1 MALLEEMGTDLVAL
15 ANNHVFD
22 YGEEALLD
30 TTARLQD
37 AGIPYVGGGANIEEA
52 KRPVFFIINGL
63 KIGFVGASNAE
74 KLRYTPQATE
84 NIDAIQKASKECDYL
99 IAYIHWGTEDSNYLN
114 ALQQKM
120 GREFLNSGADIVVG
134 GHPHVLQGMEYV
146 NGKPIIYSLGDF
158 WFNSETKYTGLLQLH
173 ITMDGLAEM
182 SFVPALQ
189 TNYTTQY
196 IKAPEKQE
204 KLYQFL
210 EDLSINIEID
220 SNGIIREK

>member
-1 MALLEEMGTDLVAL
+1 
-15 ANNHVFD
+15 
-22 YGEEALLD
+22 
-30 TTARLQD
+30 
-37 AGIPYVGGGANIEEA
+37 
-52 KRPVFFIINGL
+52 
-63 KIGFVGASNAE
+63 
-74 KLRYTPQATE
+74 
-84 NIDAIQKASKECDYL
+84 
-99 IAYIHWGTEDSNYLN
+99 
-114 ALQQKM
+114 
-120 GREFLNSGADIVVG
+120 
-134 GHPHVLQGMEYV
+134 MEYV

-210 EDLSINIEID
+210 EDLSINIEIN